1 MKTGLSDQIR
11 RAAKEKYV
19 DPAVRSGQKEFSIPV
34 RGMLDLLLP
43 SGFPRN
49 HTPQIC
55 NSIQTSKFLNQ
66 NGLEILG
73 VDGPPSGQS
82 PTVVVR
88 YRITGQPISVKASQL
103 KESSVEAI
111 KEDAAARAK
120 RLTEALRGLLKEELK
135 EHGGAEA
142 FVRWIRSD
150 DEEAA

>member
-1 MKTGLSDQIR
+1 MKTSLSDKIR
-11 RAAKEKYV
+11 RVAKERYV
-19 DPAVRSGQKEFSIPV
+19 DPAVRSGRTEFSIPV

-43 SGFPRN
+43 SGFPRT

-55 NSIQTSKFLNQ
+55 NSIQTSKFLSQ
-66 NGLEILG
+66 NGIEILG

-88 YRITGQPISVKASQL
+88 YRITGESINVKTTYR
-103 KESSVEAI
+103 KESSDEVV

-120 RLTEALRGLLKEELK
+120 RLTEALRGLLKDELK

-142 FVRWIRSD
+142 FVRWVRSD
-150 DEEAA
+150 DGEAA